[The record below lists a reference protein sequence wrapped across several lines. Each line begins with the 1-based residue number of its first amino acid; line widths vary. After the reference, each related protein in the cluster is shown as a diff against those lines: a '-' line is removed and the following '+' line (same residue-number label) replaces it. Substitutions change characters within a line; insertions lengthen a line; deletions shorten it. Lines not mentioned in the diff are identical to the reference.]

1 MEPTNEPLILRSP
14 MSPDEWDAYFE
25 LRWRILCQP
34 WGQPR
39 GSERDSMDDSAVHLL
54 LLDSARK
61 PLACG
66 RLHFNTP
73 DEAQVRFMAV
83 DENGRGRGYGRRL
96 LEGLKVEAAGRGAQK
111 LVLNARDNVTEF
123 YSKYGYAV
131 VGEPK
136 RFSARFAICEWRS
149 RCHKNP

>member
-14 MSPDEWDAYFE
+14 MSPDEWDAYFD

-39 GSERDSMDDSAVHLL
+39 GSERDSLDDSAVHLL

-66 RLHFNTP
+66 RLHFNAP

-83 DENGRGRGYGRRL
+83 DENARGRGYGSRI
-96 LEGLKVEAAGRGAQK
+96 LEGLRAEAARRGAQK
-111 LVLNARDNVTEF
+111 VVLNARDNVTEF
-123 YSKYGYAV
+123 YAEHDYAV
-131 VGEPK
+131 VGELK
-136 RFSARFAICEWRS
+136 RFSARFAMCGWPS